1 MKLGGKH
8 AKSLGYSHFVGVD
21 ITVTNKELPLD
32 CTEVKIEI
40 EDIPFPVTLVVHK
53 EDVLYPLN

>member
-21 ITVTNKELPLD
+21 IQVLDKELPLD
-32 CTEVKIEI
+32 CMEVKIEV
-40 EDIPFPVTLVVHK
+40 EDIPFLVTLVVHK
-53 EDVLYPLN
+53 DDVLYPN